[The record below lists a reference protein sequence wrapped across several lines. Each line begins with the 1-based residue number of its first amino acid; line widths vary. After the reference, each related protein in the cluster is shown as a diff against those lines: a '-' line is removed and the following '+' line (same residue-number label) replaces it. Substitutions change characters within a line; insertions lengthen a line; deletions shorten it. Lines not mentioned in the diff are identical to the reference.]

1 MSCRAAETVYD
12 TAALDDDQGLEG
24 FPNFQA
30 QEMLCLERFAKGQL
44 AMEQVSHGTELISR
58 PHVDPV
64 YLAMDGDRRQQ
75 LDRGDAVSMKVARA
89 QRLEELT
96 ESLFRWVTSA

>member
-12 TAALDDDQGLEG
+12 TAALDDDQSLEG
-24 FPNFQA
+24 LPNFQA
-30 QEMLCLERFAKGQL
+30 QEMLCLERLTKGKL
-44 AMEQVSHGTELISR
+44 IIKQVSHGTELISR

-75 LDRGDAVSMKVARA
+75 LDRGDAVGMKVARA
-89 QRLEELT
+89 QRLEELP
-96 ESLFRWVTSA
+96 ESLFRGVTSA